1 MSIVI
6 PAILAS
12 SKQEF
17 RAYLTSIQSVATTI
31 QIDIM
36 DGEFVPSKSLS
47 PREFFYEDFGD
58 SQVEI
63 HIMATF
69 NNTRDIIESL
79 KSFKSC
85 TRIIVHQEIC
95 ENLEQLRQL
104 VNLIKSI
111 NKEVAIA
118 INPDT
123 DIRDIGKVV
132 KKIDGVQF
140 MGVNPGFYGSSLQ
153 AQVYDKVKDFQSR
166 YTMYEGDIAW
176 DGAVNMDNIKTIR
189 DLGVSRIAVGS
200 AIFQSDNPAL
210 AYQELVD
217 KMQS

>member
-6 PAILAS
+6 PAILTN

-17 RAYLTSIQSVATTI
+17 REYLAIIKSMANTI

-36 DGEFVPSKSLS
+36 DGEFVPSNSLS

-58 SQVEI
+58 LQVEI

-104 VNLIKSI
+104 VNLVKSI

-176 DGAVNMDNIKTIR
+176 DGAVSLDNIKTIR

-200 AIFQSDNPAL
+200 SIFQSDNPAL

-217 KMQS
+217 KMQI

>member
-1 MSIVI
+1 MSIII
-6 PAILAS
+6 PAILTN

-17 RAYLTSIQSVATTI
+17 REYLSSIKPVAKII

-36 DGEFVPSKSLS
+36 DGEFVESKSLL

-58 SQVEI
+58 LQVEL
-63 HIMATF
+63 HIMANF
-69 NNTRDIIESL
+69 NNTRDIIESI
-79 KSFKSC
+79 KSFKPC

-95 ENLEQLRQL
+95 ANLEQLRQL

-118 INPDT
+118 LNPDT

-140 MGVNPGFYGSSLQ
+140 MGVNPGFYGAPVQ
-153 AQVYDKVKDFQSR
+153 TKVYDKVVDFKNR

-176 DGAVNMDNIKTIR
+176 DGAVSLDNIDHIQS
-189 DLGVSRIAVGS
+189 LGVTRIAVGS
-200 AIFQSDNPAL
+200 AIFKSDNPAGI
-210 AYQELVD
+210 YQDLVD
-217 KMQS
+217 KLQS

>member
-1 MSIVI
+1 MNIII

-17 RAYLTSIQSVATTI
+17 REYLEAIKSVSSII

-36 DGEFVPSKSLS
+36 DGEFVGSKSLM
-47 PREFFYEDFGD
+47 PREFFYEDFGK

-63 HIMATF
+63 HIMANF
-69 NNTRDIIESL
+69 NNTIDIIESL
-79 KSFKSC
+79 KSFKVC

-104 VNLIKSI
+104 VNKIKNI
-111 NKEVAIA
+111 NKEVSVA

-140 MGVNPGFYGSSLQ
+140 MGVNPGFYGSILQ
-153 AQVYDKVKDFQSR
+153 TQVYEKVKEFRNR

-176 DGAVNMDNIKTIR
+176 DGAVNIDNIKAIL
-189 DLGVSRIAVGS
+189 DLGVNRIAVGS
-200 AIFQSDNPAL
+200 AIFKSDNPAQV
-210 AYQELVD
+210 YKELVD
-217 KMQS
+217 KIQN

>member
-1 MSIVI
+1 MSVII
-6 PAILAS
+6 PAILTN

-17 RAYLTSIQSVATTI
+17 REYLSSIKTVAKII
-31 QIDIM
+31 QIDLM
-36 DGEFVPSKSLS
+36 DGEFVEAKSLM

-58 SQVEI
+58 LQVEL
-63 HIMATF
+63 HIMANF
-69 NNTRDIIESL
+69 NNTRDIIESV
-79 KSFKSC
+79 KSFKPC

-95 ENLEQLRQL
+95 SNLEQLRQL

-118 INPDT
+118 LNPDT

-140 MGVNPGFYGSSLQ
+140 MGVNPGFYGSALQ
-153 AQVYDKVKDFQSR
+153 DKVYDKVVDFKNR

-176 DGAVNMDNIKTIR
+176 DGAVSLDNIQHIQ
-189 DLGVSRIAVGS
+189 DLGVTRIAVGS
-200 AIFQSDNPAL
+200 AIFKSDNPAQN
-210 AYQELVD
+210 YQDLVD
-217 KMQS
+217 KLQS

>member
-6 PAILAS
+6 PAILTN

-17 RAYLTSIQSVATTI
+17 REYLSSVQSVATTI

-36 DGEFVPSKSLS
+36 DGEFVASKSLM
-47 PREFFYEDFGD
+47 PREFFYEDFGN

-63 HIMATF
+63 HIMANF
-69 NNTRDIIESL
+69 NNTIEIIESL
-79 KSFKSC
+79 KSFKVC
-85 TRIIVHQEIC
+85 TRIIVHQETC
-95 ENLEQLRQL
+95 NTLEELRQL
-104 VNLIKSI
+104 VNQIKNI
-111 NKEVAIA
+111 NKEVSIA

-153 AQVYDKVKDFQSR
+153 SQVYGKVTEFRNR

-176 DGAVNMDNIKTIR
+176 DGAVNIDNIKTIR
-189 DLGVSRIAVGS
+189 DLGVDRIAVGS
-200 AIFQSDNPAL
+200 SIFKSDNPAK

-217 KMQS
+217 KIQN

>member
-1 MSIVI
+1 MNIVI
-6 PAILAS
+6 PAILTN

-17 RAYLTSIQSVATTI
+17 REYLSSVQSVATII

-36 DGEFVPSKSLS
+36 DGEFVRSKSLM

-58 SQVEI
+58 LQVEI
-63 HIMATF
+63 HIMANF

-79 KSFKSC
+79 KSFKAC

-118 INPDT
+118 INPET

-140 MGVNPGFYGSSLQ
+140 MGVNPGFYGSPLQ
-153 AQVYDKVKDFQSR
+153 TQVYEKVKDFQNR

-176 DGAVNMDNIKTIR
+176 DGAVNIDNIKTIQE
-189 DLGVSRIAVGS
+189 LGVNRIAVGS
-200 AIFQSDNPAL
+200 AIFKSDNPAL
-210 AYQELVD
+210 AYQELVA
-217 KMQS
+217 KIQN

>member
-1 MSIVI
+1 MSIII
-6 PAILAS
+6 PAILTN

-17 RAYLTSIQSVATTI
+17 RDYLSKIKSVAKII
-31 QIDIM
+31 QIDLM
-36 DGEFVPSKSLS
+36 DGEFVESKSLM

-58 SQVEI
+58 LQVEL
-63 HIMATF
+63 HIMANF
-69 NNTRDIIESL
+69 NNTRDIIESV
-79 KSFKSC
+79 KSFKPC

-95 ENLEQLRQL
+95 TNLEQLRQL

-140 MGVNPGFYGSSLQ
+140 MGVNPGFYGSDLQ
-153 AQVYDKVKDFQSR
+153 TKVYDKVEEFKNR

-176 DGAVNMDNIKTIR
+176 DGAVSLDNIETIQN
-189 DLGVSRIAVGS
+189 LGVNRIAVGS
-200 AIFQSDNPAL
+200 AILKSDNPVQ
-210 AYQELVD
+210 AYQDLLN
-217 KMQS
+217 KLQN

>member
-1 MSIVI
+1 MIII
-6 PAILAS
+6 PAILTN

-17 RAYLTSIQSVATTI
+17 RDYLSAIKSVAHII

-36 DGEFVPSKSLS
+36 DGEFVPSKSLM

-69 NNTRDIIESL
+69 NNTREIIESL
-79 KSFKSC
+79 KSFKPC
-85 TRIIVHQEIC
+85 TRIIVHQEVC
-95 ENLEQLRQL
+95 TNLEQLRQL
-104 VNLIKSI
+104 VNQIKSI

-140 MGVNPGFYGSSLQ
+140 MGVNPGFYGSPLQ
-153 AQVYDKVKDFQSR
+153 AQVYSKVIEFKNR

-176 DGAVNMDNIKTIR
+176 DGAVNIDNIKIIR
-189 DLGVSRIAVGS
+189 DLGVNRIAVGS
-200 AIFQSDNPAL
+200 AIFKSDNPAL
-210 AYQELVD
+210 AYQELVA
-217 KMQS
+217 KIQN

>member
-6 PAILAS
+6 PAILTN
-12 SKQEF
+12 SKHEF
-17 RAYLTSIQSVATTI
+17 REYLSAIKSIAKII
-31 QIDIM
+31 QIDVM
-36 DGEFVPSKSLS
+36 DGEFVESKSLS
-47 PREFFYEDFGD
+47 PREFFYEDFGNLK
-58 SQVEI
+58 VEI
-63 HIMATF
+63 HIMANF
-69 NNTRDIIESL
+69 NNTREIIESL
-79 KSFKSC
+79 KSFKVC
-85 TRIIVHQEIC
+85 TRIIVHQETC

-140 MGVNPGFYGSSLQ
+140 MGVNPGFYGSPLQ
-153 AQVYDKVKDFQSR
+153 TQVYDKVTEFKNR
-166 YTMYEGDIAW
+166 YTMYEGDVAW
-176 DGAVNMDNIKTIR
+176 DGAVNIDNIKTIR
-189 DLGVSRIAVGS
+189 DLGVDRIAVGS
-200 AIFQSDNPAL
+200 FIFKSDNPAK

-217 KMQS
+217 KIQN

>member
-6 PAILAS
+6 PAILTN

-17 RAYLTSIQSVATTI
+17 REYLSSIKSVAKII
-31 QIDIM
+31 QIDLM
-36 DGEFVPSKSLS
+36 DGEFVESKSLM

-58 SQVEI
+58 LQVEL
-63 HIMATF
+63 HIMANF
-69 NNTRDIIESL
+69 NNTRDIIESV
-79 KSFKSC
+79 KSFKPC

-95 ENLEQLRQL
+95 VNLEQLRQL

-111 NKEVAIA
+111 NKAVAIA
-118 INPDT
+118 LNPDT

-140 MGVNPGFYGSSLQ
+140 MGVNPGFYASPLKTK
-153 AQVYDKVKDFQSR
+153 VYDKVAEFRNR

-176 DGAVNMDNIKTIR
+176 DGAVNIDNIKTIQE
-189 DLGVSRIAVGS
+189 LGVNRIAVGS
-200 AIFQSDNPAL
+200 AIFKSANPAQS
-210 AYQELVD
+210 YKDLV
-217 KMQS
+217 KKLQN

>member
-6 PAILAS
+6 PAILTN

-17 RAYLTSIQSVATTI
+17 REYLSSIQSVATTI

-36 DGEFVPSKSLS
+36 DGEFVASKSLM
-47 PREFFYEDFGD
+47 PREFFYEDFG
-58 SQVEI
+58 SLKVEI

-69 NNTRDIIESL
+69 NNTREIIESL
-79 KSFKSC
+79 KSLKAC

-111 NKEVAIA
+111 NKEVSIA

-140 MGVNPGFYGSSLQ
+140 MGVNPGFYGSPLQ
-153 AQVYDKVKDFQSR
+153 TQVYEKVTEFRNR

-176 DGAVNMDNIKTIR
+176 DGAVNMDNIKTLR
-189 DLGVSRIAVGS
+189 DLGVTRIAVGS

-210 AYQELVD
+210 AYQELVA
-217 KMQS
+217 KIQN

>member
-1 MSIVI
+1 
-6 PAILAS
+6 
-12 SKQEF
+12 
-17 RAYLTSIQSVATTI
+17 
-31 QIDIM
+31 M
-36 DGEFVPSKSLS
+36 DGEFVPSKSLM
-47 PREFFYEDFGD
+47 PREFFYEDFGNLK
-58 SQVEI
+58 VEI
-63 HIMATF
+63 HIMANF

-111 NKEVAIA
+111 NKEVSIA

-140 MGVNPGFYGSSLQ
+140 MGVNPGFYGSPLQ
-153 AQVYDKVKDFQSR
+153 TQVYEKVKDFQNR

-176 DGAVNMDNIKTIR
+176 DGAVNMDNIKTIQ
-189 DLGVSRIAVGS
+189 DLGVTRVAVGS
-200 AIFQSDNPAL
+200 AIFQSDNPAQT
-210 AYQELVD
+210 YQELVA
-217 KMQS
+217 KI

>member
-6 PAILAS
+6 PAILTN

-17 RAYLTSIQSVATTI
+17 REYLSAIKSTANTV
-31 QIDIM
+31 QIDVM
-36 DGEFVPSKSLS
+36 DGEFVSSKSLM
-47 PREFFYEDFGD
+47 PREFFYEDFGNLNI
-58 SQVEI
+58 EI
-63 HIMATF
+63 HIMANF

-79 KSFKSC
+79 KSFKAC

-140 MGVNPGFYGSSLQ
+140 MGVNPGFYGSPLQ
-153 AQVYDKVKDFQSR
+153 AQVYEKVKDFQNR

-189 DLGVSRIAVGS
+189 DLGVNRIAVGS
-200 AIFQSDNPAL
+200 AIFKSDNPSQV
-210 AYQELVD
+210 YQELLS
-217 KMQS
+217 QIQN

>member
-6 PAILAS
+6 PAILTN

-17 RAYLTSIQSVATTI
+17 REYLSSIQSSANII

-36 DGEFVPSKSLS
+36 DGEFVPSKSLM
-47 PREFFYEDFGD
+47 PREFFYEDFGNLK
-58 SQVEI
+58 VEI
-63 HIMATF
+63 HIMANF

-79 KSFKSC
+79 KSFKAC

-104 VNLIKSI
+104 VNLIKAI

-118 INPDT
+118 INPET

-140 MGVNPGFYGSSLQ
+140 MGVNPGFYGSALQ
-153 AQVYDKVKDFQSR
+153 TKVYEKVTEFKNR

-176 DGAVNMDNIKTIR
+176 DGAVSIDNIKIIQE
-189 DLGVSRIAVGS
+189 LGVTRIAVGS
-200 AIFQSDNPAL
+200 AIFKSDNPAL
-210 AYQELVD
+210 VYQELVA
-217 KMQS
+217 KI

>member
-6 PAILAS
+6 PAILTN

-17 RAYLTSIQSVATTI
+17 REYLAIIKSMANTI

-36 DGEFVPSKSLS
+36 DGEFVPSNSLS

-58 SQVEI
+58 LQVEI

-104 VNLIKSI
+104 VNLVKSI
-111 NKEVAIA
+111 NKEVSIA

-176 DGAVNMDNIKTIR
+176 DGAVNIDNIKTIR
-189 DLGVSRIAVGS
+189 DLGVNRIAVGS
-200 AIFQSDNPAL
+200 TIFKSDNPVKT
-210 AYQELVD
+210 YQELVD
-217 KMQS
+217 NIKN

>member
-6 PAILAS
+6 PAILTN

-17 RAYLTSIQSVATTI
+17 REYLSAIQSVATTI

-36 DGEFVPSKSLS
+36 DGEFVPSKSLI
-47 PREFFYEDFGD
+47 PREFFYEDFGNLR
-58 SQVEI
+58 VEI
-63 HIMATF
+63 HIMANF

-104 VNLIKSI
+104 VNLVKSI

-140 MGVNPGFYGSSLQ
+140 MGVNPGFYGSPLQ
-153 AQVYDKVKDFQSR
+153 AQVYDKVKDFQNR

-176 DGAVNMDNIKTIR
+176 DGAVNIDNIKTIQ
-189 DLGVSRIAVGS
+189 DLGVNRIAVGS
-200 AIFQSDNPAL
+200 AIFKSDNPAK
-210 AYQELVD
+210 AYQELVA
-217 KMQS
+217 KV

>member
-1 MSIVI
+1 MSIII
-6 PAILAS
+6 PAILTN

-17 RAYLTSIQSVATTI
+17 REYLSSIKSVAKII
-31 QIDIM
+31 QIDLM
-36 DGEFVPSKSLS
+36 DGEFVEFKSLM

-58 SQVEI
+58 LQVEL
-63 HIMATF
+63 HIMANF
-69 NNTRDIIESL
+69 NNTRDIIESV
-79 KSFKSC
+79 KSFKPC

-95 ENLEQLRQL
+95 DNLEQLRQL

-123 DIRDIGKVV
+123 DMRDIGKVV

-140 MGVNPGFYGSSLQ
+140 MGVNPGFYGATLQ
-153 AQVYDKVKDFQSR
+153 TKVYDKVVDFKNR

-176 DGAVNMDNIKTIR
+176 DGAVSLDNIDHIQS
-189 DLGVSRIAVGS
+189 LGVTRIAVGS
-200 AIFQSDNPAL
+200 AIFKSDNPAQS
-210 AYQELVD
+210 YQELVD
-217 KMQS
+217 NLQQ

>member
-6 PAILAS
+6 PAILTN
-12 SKQEF
+12 SKQDF
-17 RAYLTSIQSVATTI
+17 RAYLNSIQSVAQTI
-31 QIDIM
+31 QIDVM
-36 DGEFVPSKSLS
+36 DGEFVPSKSLM
-47 PREFFYEDFGD
+47 PREFFYEEFGNL
-58 SQVEI
+58 QVEI
-63 HIMATF
+63 HIMANF

-79 KSFKSC
+79 KSFKAC

-118 INPDT
+118 LNPDT

-132 KKIDGVQF
+132 KKIEGVQF
-140 MGVNPGFYGSSLQ
+140 MGVNPGFYGADLQ
-153 AQVYDKVKDFQSR
+153 TKVYDKVLEFKNR

-176 DGAVNMDNIKTIR
+176 DGAVNMDNIKTIQE
-189 DLGVSRIAVGS
+189 LGVNRIAVGS
-200 AIFQSDNPAL
+200 AIFKSDNPAQ
-210 AYQELVD
+210 AYRDLTD
-217 KMQS
+217 KIQN

>member
-6 PAILAS
+6 PAILTN
-12 SKQEF
+12 SKQDF
-17 RAYLTSIQSVATTI
+17 RAYLNSIQSVAQII
-31 QIDIM
+31 QIDVM
-36 DGEFVPSKSLS
+36 DGEFVPSKSLM
-47 PREFFYEDFGD
+47 PREFFYEEFGNL
-58 SQVEI
+58 QVEI
-63 HIMATF
+63 HIMANF

-79 KSFKSC
+79 KSFKAC

-118 INPDT
+118 LNPDT

-132 KKIDGVQF
+132 KKIEGVQF
-140 MGVNPGFYGSSLQ
+140 MGVNPGFYGADLQ
-153 AQVYDKVKDFQSR
+153 TKVYDKVVEFKNR

-176 DGAVNMDNIKTIR
+176 DGAVNTDNIKTIQE
-189 DLGVSRIAVGS
+189 LGVNRIAVGS
-200 AIFQSDNPAL
+200 AIFKSDNPAQ
-210 AYQELVD
+210 AYRDLTD
-217 KMQS
+217 KIQN

>member
-6 PAILAS
+6 PAILTN

-17 RAYLTSIQSVATTI
+17 REYLSAIQSVATTI

-36 DGEFVPSKSLS
+36 DGEFVPSKSLM
-47 PREFFYEDFGD
+47 PREFFYEDFGNLR
-58 SQVEI
+58 VEI
-63 HIMATF
+63 HIMANF

-104 VNLIKSI
+104 VNLVKSI

-140 MGVNPGFYGSSLQ
+140 MGVNPGFYGSPLQ
-153 AQVYDKVKDFQSR
+153 TQVYEKVKDFQNR

-176 DGAVNMDNIKTIR
+176 DGAVNMDNIKTIQ
-189 DLGVSRIAVGS
+189 DLGVTRVAVGS
-200 AIFQSDNPAL
+200 AIFQSDNPAQT
-210 AYQELVD
+210 YQELVD
-217 KMQS
+217 NIQN

>member
-6 PAILAS
+6 PAILTN

-17 RAYLTSIQSVATTI
+17 REYLSAIQSLATTI

-47 PREFFYEDFGD
+47 PREFFYEDFGEM
-58 SQVEI
+58 QVEI
-63 HIMATF
+63 HIMANF

-79 KSFKSC
+79 KSFKAC
-85 TRIIVHQEIC
+85 TRIIVHKEIC
-95 ENLEQLRQL
+95 ANLEQLRQL

-132 KKIDGVQF
+132 KKIEGVQF
-140 MGVNPGFYGSSLQ
+140 MGVNPGFYGSPLQ
-153 AQVYDKVKDFQSR
+153 AQVYDKVKDFQNR

-176 DGAVNMDNIKTIR
+176 DGAVNMDNIKTIQA
-189 DLGVSRIAVGS
+189 LGVNRIAVGS
-200 AIFQSDNPAL
+200 AIFKSDNPVL
-210 AYQELVD
+210 AYQELVA
-217 KMQS
+217 KIQN